1 MCGVESADRPSG
13 KAQASVLATPFV
25 VCLPLAL
32 AGLDESS
39 RLAYDRDAITGGG
52 QYWRLLTAHLAHTQL
67 SHALLNLAA
76 WPLVFWMARTDLS
89 GRQWG
94 LGFLFCAL
102 GVAVGLWWLSPAV
115 QWYVGLSGVLHGLLV
130 LAAIAV
136 WRRTRIPAL
145 LILFGVTVKLVWEQ
159 TGGALPGSEAWI
171 GHRVI
176 VDAHLYGAL
185 SGIVFA
191 TLNRLLK
198 FYSCGAIRR

>member
-1 MCGVESADRPSG
+1 M
-13 KAQASVLATPFV
+13 LAAPFV

-39 RLAYDRDAITGGG
+39 SLAYNRDAIAEQG
-52 QYWRLLTAHLAHTQL
+52 QYWRLFTAHLAHTQL
-67 SHALLNLAA
+67 SHALLNLAV
-76 WPLVFWMARTDLS
+76 WPLVFWTARDDLS

-102 GVAVGLWWLSPAV
+102 GVAVGLWWFSPAV

-136 WRRTRIPAL
+136 WRHARIPAL
-145 LILFGVTVKLVWEQ
+145 LILFGVAVKLAWEQ
-159 TGGALPGSEAWI
+159 IGGALPGSEVWI

-176 VDAHLYGAL
+176 VDAHLYGGL
-185 SGIVFA
+185 SGVICGI
-191 TLNRLLK
+191 LNRLLK
-198 FYSCGAIRR
+198 FYSCGATRR